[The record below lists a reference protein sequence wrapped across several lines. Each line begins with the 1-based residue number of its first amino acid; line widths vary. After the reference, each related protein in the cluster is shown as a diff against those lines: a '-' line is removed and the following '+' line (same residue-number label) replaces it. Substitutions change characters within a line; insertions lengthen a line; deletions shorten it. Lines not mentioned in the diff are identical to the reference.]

1 MHRRWF
7 LTKFPSKFQKYQ
19 KGAKQVSMP
28 YILYIKKCFSHILF
42 VCNLLF
48 KVSLVLILVL
58 VWCLNVLS
66 FLATYLSI
74 TLWFEINKAPDHTP
88 AIGCQTKKEE
98 NYADAQFLAYI
109 YLLDKK
115 LEKSQDLEL
124 FWHKRLVNVLISWYL
139 CLP

>member
-1 MHRRWF
+1 
-7 LTKFPSKFQKYQ
+7 
-19 KGAKQVSMP
+19 MP
-28 YILYIKKCFSHILF
+28 RIFYIKKCFSHILF

-66 FLATYLSI
+66 FLATYLSVS
-74 TLWFEINKAPDHTP
+74 LWFEINRAPDHAPDPT
-88 AIGCQTKKEE
+88 IDCHTKKEG

-124 FWHKRLVNVLISWYL
+124 F
-139 CLP
+139 